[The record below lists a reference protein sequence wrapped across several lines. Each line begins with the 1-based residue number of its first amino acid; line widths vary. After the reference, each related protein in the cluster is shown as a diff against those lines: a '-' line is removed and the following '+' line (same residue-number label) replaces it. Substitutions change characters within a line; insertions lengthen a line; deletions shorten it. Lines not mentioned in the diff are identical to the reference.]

1 MNTARVISSDVVKGF
16 AFEIADLVFIKSW
29 AEAHDFQMLVL
40 LDHGAEGE
48 EYEEVVTFRTTM
60 RPLSR
65 LIMWRNAEAV
75 FVQPLVGRRQQY
87 ANVGEA
93 LESLLPKQRV
103 VLTDIV
109 ATAWPTD

>member
-1 MNTARVISSDVVKGF
+1 MNTTRTLASDTLKGL
-16 AFEIADLVFIKSW
+16 AFEIADLVFIRSW
-29 AEAHDFQMLVL
+29 ADRHDFQMLVR

-48 EYEEVVTFRTTM
+48 EYEEVVTFRTTL

-75 FVQPLVGRRQQY
+75 FVQPLVGRRQQF

-103 VLTDIV
+103 VLSDIT
-109 ATAWPTD
+109 ATAWPTE